1 MNALSYSETRANL
14 KEVMDRVVEDHNPLL
29 ITRQNREAVVMV
41 SLADW
46 RSMEETAYLL
56 GSPANAA
63 RLRRSIKELD
73 AGLGQERELIEP

>member
-14 KEVMDRVVEDHNPLL
+14 KEVMDRVVEDHTPLL
-29 ITRQNREAVVMV
+29 ITRQKGEAVVMV

-56 GSPANAA
+56 SSPANAKA
-63 RLRRSIKELD
+63 LRESIKRLN
-73 AGLGQERELIEP
+73 AGLGEEHDLIEP

>member
-14 KEVMDRVVEDHNPLL
+14 KEAMDRVVEDHTPLL
-29 ITRQNREAVVMV
+29 ITRQKGEAVVMV

-56 GSPANAA
+56 SSPANAA
-63 RLRRSIKELD
+63 ALRESIQQLN
-73 AGLGQERELIEP
+73 AGLGVERELIQP